1 MFFTTNKEE
10 LDSGYVTVTKIKN
23 VDIQKRLCPGEQSK
37 RTEIQGISL

>member
-23 VDIQKRLCPGEQSK
+23 IDIQKDSAQENRVK
-37 RTEIQGISL
+37 